1 MTMYN
6 IVINDK
12 TIYERITNEEKE
24 IALKMFKKMIDF
36 NLLSGFRYTFDD
48 IKVEEIYDFDN

>member
-6 IVINDK
+6 IVINNK
-12 TIYERITNEEKE
+12 TVYERITNEEKE
-24 IALKMFKKMIDF
+24 IALKMFKKMIEFD
-36 NLLSGFRYTFDD
+36 LLGGFRYTFDD